1 MTYYEARCVTPDKK
15 KYTIGPFKHKKTS
28 RGAMTLLEQYEKV
41 MTEKFDELSD
51 RIANDMNGIIE
62 KAKEVE
68 DGE

>member
-1 MTYYEARCVTPDKK
+1 
-15 KYTIGPFKHKKTS
+15 
-28 RGAMTLLEQYEKV
+28 MTLLDSYEKI
-41 MTEKFDELSD
+41 MTEKLDELSD

>member
-41 MTEKFDELSD
+41 MTEKF
-51 RIANDMNGIIE
+51 RRGY
-62 KAKEVE
+62 
-68 DGE
+68 